1 MELLEGTRGGLR
13 PRDLAALIKPGIVAS
28 NTLTALAGAAFA
40 ARGALGAGPLTASGG
55 VGRWGGAGNGSL
67 PLALLAVAF
76 GTAALVAGACTLNNW
91 IDRDID
97 RSMERTRNRPT
108 ATGRVSAGQ
117 ALGLGFLLT
126 ALGLAT
132 LAALGS
138 TPALLGF
145 AGSLIYLGAYSL
157 IVKRRSTL
165 SSLVGGLAGA
175 IPPLIGWT
183 AINPRL
189 SWGAAL
195 LFLFLLVWQQAH
207 VRALAMARA
216 SEYRAA
222 AIPMPGQTE
231 TGQPRE
237 GLLGE
242 SQPRGRPGGRL
253 EGRPLSGKPDRAR
266 VMVIIWI
273 IILLPFPALLI
284 AGNSGAWRLAF
295 ILGAMA
301 ATLAWA
307 AIGVLTAKL
316 ESAAWG
322 RLMFRLSLAV
332 LVLTSAGLM
341 ALPQS

>member
-1 MELLEGTRGGLR
+1 MEPQARILRRLR

-40 ARGALGAGPLTASGG
+40 ARGALGAGPASGR
-55 VGRWGGAGNGSL
+55 GRWLGGEGLGLASASL
-67 PLALLAVAF
+67 PLALFAVAF

-97 RSMERTRNRPT
+97 RSMERTRDRPT
-108 ATGRVSAGQ
+108 AAGRIGAGQ

-126 ALGLAT
+126 ALGLAA
-132 LAALGS
+132 LIALGS

-157 IVKRRSTL
+157 VVKRRSTL
-165 SSLVGGLAGA
+165 SSFVGGLAGA

-183 AINPRL
+183 AIDPHL

-222 AIPMPGQTE
+222 AIPMPGQGE
-231 TGQPRE
+231 NGQP
-237 GLLGE
+237 GVGLGE
-242 SQPRGRPGGRL
+242 GRL
-253 EGRPLSGKPDRAR
+253 EEGLPGKKLRGLGCPRF
-266 VMVIIWI
+266 MVLLWI
-273 IILLPFPALLI
+273 ALLLPFPALLV
-284 AGNSGAWRLAF
+284 AGTSGAWRLAF
-295 ILGAMA
+295 TLGAMA

-307 AIGVLTAKL
+307 ALGVLSARL

-322 RLMFRLSLAV
+322 RLMFRMSLAV
-332 LVLTSAGLM
+332 LVAISAGLM
-341 ALPQS
+341 AIPQS